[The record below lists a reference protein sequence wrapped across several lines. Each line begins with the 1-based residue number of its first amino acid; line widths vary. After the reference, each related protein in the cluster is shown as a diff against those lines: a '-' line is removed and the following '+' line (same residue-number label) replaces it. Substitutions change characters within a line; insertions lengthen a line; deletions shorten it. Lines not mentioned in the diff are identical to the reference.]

1 MKVLTAGKYYG
12 LKKSE
17 IDLTGVIL
25 SEYDYSSSRTDWH
38 FHENPYFMYVLHGD
52 LYDISKKTKAHC
64 TSGSLIFHN

>member
-12 LKKSE
+12 VKKSE

-38 FHENPYFMYVLHGD
+38 FHENPYFILFCLKHDAYIAL
-52 LYDISKKTKAHC
+52 SNK
-64 TSGSLIFHN
+64 